1 MTTNSKELIKV
12 WHQNLADKLAK
23 NEFVL
28 AFQAD

>member
-12 WHQNLADKLAK
+12 RHQNLADELAK